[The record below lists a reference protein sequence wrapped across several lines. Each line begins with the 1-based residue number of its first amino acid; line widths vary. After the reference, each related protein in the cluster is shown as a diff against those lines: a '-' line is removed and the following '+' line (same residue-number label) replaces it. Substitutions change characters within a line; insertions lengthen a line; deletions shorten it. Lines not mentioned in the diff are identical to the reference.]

1 MTFLR
6 HLTSLTGVGV
16 GGGSLVYANTLPI
29 PKAEFFEAP
38 DWGHLAIW
46 KEELEPHYQT
56 ARRMLGTTENPK
68 LTLQDRALQSVAASI
83 GRSEHFEP
91 TQVAVYFGEPEVTVP
106 DPYHG
111 GSGPDRTG
119 CVFCGGCLT
128 GCRHGAKNTLDFNY
142 LWFAQRLG
150 VEIRSDTEV
159 TWIRPLGGREGGYE
173 VTAVETTTRFRRR
186 TRRFRARRMIL
197 AGGVLGTVELLLR
210 LRRRHDGLPLLSESL
225 GDRVRTNSEVL
236 VGVTSQRRDLD
247 MSEGIAIT
255 SILHTDSHSH
265 IEPVRFST
273 GSGFFRLL
281 AMPHA
286 PGRNLGTRLLNAMKG
301 IFRHPLRTFRTLA
314 VPDWARYTAVL
325 LYMRTLEGH
334 IRLRLGRKP
343 SRLFRLGL
351 KSAPGR
357 GPLPSAAIPEAT
369 DLVERFAAEV
379 DGVPGSLVT
388 ETLCG
393 VPTTAHILGGCC
405 MGETK
410 ADGVIDHRHRVFGYD
425 GLLVVD
431 GSAVSANPG
440 VNPSLTITALAERAM
455 TFIPAKPTLPLADSG
470 METP

>member
-1 MTFLR
+1 MDWDWIVVGSGFGGSVSALRLAEKGYSVLVLEKGPRLTAEDFPKTNWNLKRWFWAPRIGFRGFFQMTFLR

-150 VEIRSDTEV
+150 V
-159 TWIRPLGGREGGYE
+159 GGREGGYE

-351 KSAPGR
+351 KSAGYP
-357 GPLPSAAIPEAT
+357 PLPISWADVAWA
-369 DLVERFAAEV
+369 RRRR
-379 DGVPGSLVT
+379 T
-388 ETLCG
+388 ESS
-393 VPTTAHILGGCC
+393 TTAIACSVTTDFWSS
-405 MGETK
+405 M
-410 ADGVIDHRHRVFGYD
+410 A
-425 GLLVVD
+425 
-431 GSAVSANPG
+431 P
-440 VNPSLTITALAERAM
+440 P
-455 TFIPAKPTLPLADSG
+455 
-470 METP
+470 